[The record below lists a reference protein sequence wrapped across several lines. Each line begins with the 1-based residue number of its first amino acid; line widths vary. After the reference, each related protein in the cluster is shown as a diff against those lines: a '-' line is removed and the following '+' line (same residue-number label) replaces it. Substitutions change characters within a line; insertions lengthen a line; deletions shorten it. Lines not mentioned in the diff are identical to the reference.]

1 MKYKIVK
8 KVLNKKIVIPIFLI
22 LFFRIYIPIV
32 VSYIRVLEKCFN
44 KNYNVIEVNTFIDC
58 IKVMLDNKL
67 LGLICVII
75 GSIFIFTIYNIHFT
89 IKRAKMENEGIS
101 FKKKDGTFGTAN
113 WSTIEEAKEVLSIGE
128 ENGLIFGKT
137 EDGQTISIPEN
148 TYLNKNVAI
157 FGSSGSKKSRA
168 FAIINILKQAVLGR
182 SLICTDPK
190 SELYKKTCVY
200 LTKKGYTV
208 KILNLVNPQY
218 SDCWNPIYEVETET
232 DAQVFAEIV
241 IANTEVD
248 RPGSGDQFW
257 TRTEQNLLKA
267 LILHVAIELEDV
279 TKKNMGYLYSILASG
294 DLKTV
299 DEVFKYSRGATKA
312 SYNIY
317 AQATDVVKQSIVT
330 GLATRLQIFQT
341 DNIKAMTM
349 QRDINLDLPGQE
361 KCAYFCVSSDM
372 DSTFDFLA
380 GLFFSFLFIRL
391 TRQADKNQNGRLKNE
406 TYFILDEFPNIGKI
420 PDFEKKLST
429 MRSRGINTA
438 IIFQS
443 IAQLKNRYPN
453 DVWQELLGNCDSKLC
468 MGCNEIMTAE
478 YVSDLLGVATVETNS
493 VRKENGF
500 DGKLNFGKINIGAS
514 QRNLINPDELIKL
527 DNNKLIIIIRGKKPL
542 IAYKYD
548 YSEHELSKQMEE
560 IIIEDYKE
568 KLNVENIMQ
577 QELKKQEIEESKK
590 QELPTFE
597 EFLKG
602 RREKQ

>member
-1 MKYKIVK
+1 MKQKNLIQT
-8 KVLNKKIVIPIFLI
+8 LCKKIVISIIFFVFSIRI
-22 LFFRIYIPIV
+22 LIPIIN
-32 VSYIRVLEKCFN
+32 SYIKILEQCFS
-44 KNYNVIEVNTFIDC
+44 KNYNLINIHNFIDC
-58 IKVMLDNKL
+58 INQMSNNKIIAFIYIIIASI
-67 LGLICVII
+67 LIL
-75 GSIFIFTIYNIHFT
+75 TIYNIYFT
-89 IKRAKMENEGIS
+89 IKKAKVENEGINY
-101 FKKKDGTFGTAN
+101 KEKDGTFGTAN
-113 WSTIEEAKEVLSIGE
+113 WSSIEEAKEVLSIGE
-128 ENGLIFGKT
+128 ENGLIFGRT
-137 EDGQTISIPEN
+137 EDKKTICLPED

-157 FGSSGSKKSRA
+157 FGSSGSKKTRA
-168 FAIINILKQAVLGR
+168 FAIINILKQADLGR
-182 SLICTDPK
+182 SIICTDPK
-190 SELYKKTCVY
+190 SELYKKTCTY
-200 LTKKGYTV
+200 LEKKGYIV
-208 KILNLVNPQY
+208 KILNLVNPEY

-248 RPGSGDQFW
+248 RSNSGDQFW

-267 LILHVAIELEDV
+267 LILHVATELEDV
-279 TKKNMGYLYSILASG
+279 TKKNMAYLYSILASG
-294 DLKTV
+294 DLKSV
-299 DEVFKYSRGATKA
+299 DTVFKHSKGATKA

-349 QRDINLDLPGQE
+349 QRDIDLDLPGKQ

-380 GLFFSFLFIRL
+380 GLYFSFLFIRL
-391 TRQADKNQNGRLKNE
+391 VRQADRNKNGRLENE

-443 IAQLKNRYPN
+443 IAQLKNRYPD

-478 YVSDLLGVATVETNS
+478 YVSDLLGIATVETNS

-500 DGKLNFGKINIGAS
+500 DGKLTYGKVNKGAS
-514 QRNLINPDELIKL
+514 QRKLINPDELIKL

-548 YSEHELSKQMEE
+548 YSEHKLSKEMNE
-560 IIIEDYKE
+560 IIIEEYKE
-568 KLNVENIMQ
+568 KLNVTNII
-577 QELKKQEIEESKK
+577 KKEIEKSNLTEQQKEK
-590 QELPTFE
+590 LPTFE
-597 EFLKG
+597 EFLRG
-602 RREKQ
+602 RRN

>member
-1 MKYKIVK
+1 MKHKIFNK
-8 KVLNKKIVIPIFLI
+8 ILCKKIIISIILVLIFIQILIPAVIN
-22 LFFRIYIPIV
+22 YIQ
-32 VSYIRVLEKCFN
+32 VLERCFN
-44 KNYNVIEVNTFIDC
+44 KNYNVVAVSNFIDC
-58 IKVMLDNKL
+58 INVIMNNKL
-67 LGLICVII
+67 VASICFIIAVILALM
-75 GSIFIFTIYNIHFT
+75 IFNIYFT
-89 IKRAKMENEGIS
+89 IKRAKIENEGIN
-101 FKKKDGTFGTAN
+101 FKEKDGTFGTAN
-113 WSTIEEAKEVLSIGE
+113 WSTIEEAMEVLSIGKE
-128 ENGLIFGKT
+128 DGLIFGKT
-137 EDGQTISIPEN
+137 EDGKTISLPE
-148 TYLNKNVAI
+148 TTFLNKNVAI

-200 LTKKGYTV
+200 LKNKGYTV
-208 KILNLVNPQY
+208 KILNLVDPEH

-241 IANTEVD
+241 IANTEID
-248 RPGSGDQFW
+248 RAGSGDQFW

-267 LILHVAIELEDV
+267 LILHVATELEDT

-294 DLKTV
+294 NLKTV
-299 DEVFKYSRGATKA
+299 DEVFKNSKGATKA

-317 AQATDVVKQSIVT
+317 AQATDIVKQSIVT

-349 QRDINLDLPGQE
+349 KRDINLDLPGKE

-391 TRQADKNQNGRLKNE
+391 VRQADRNKNGKLDNE

-478 YVSDLLGVATVETNS
+478 YVSNLLGIATVETNS
-493 VRKENGF
+493 IRKENGF
-500 DGKLNFGKINIGAS
+500 DGKLTYGDVNKGAS
-514 QRNLINPDELIKL
+514 QRKLINPDELIKL
-527 DNNKLIIIIRGKKPL
+527 DNNKLIIVIRGKKPL

-548 YSEHELSKQMEE
+548 YSQHELSKEMQE
-560 IIIEDYKE
+560 IIIEEYKE
-568 KLNVENIMQ
+568 RLDINKIIRE
-577 QELKKQEIEESKK
+577 EIIKPNTEKAEE
-590 QELPTFE
+590 QRLPTFE
-597 EFLKG
+597 EFLRG
-602 RREKQ
+602 RKRN

>member
-1 MKYKIVK
+1 MKISK
-8 KVLNKKIVIPIFLI
+8 KVLYRKIAILIFFI
-22 LFFRIYIPIV
+22 L
-32 VSYIRVLEKCFN
+32 YIRLSIPVITSYMKILEKCFN
-44 KNYNVIEVNTFIDC
+44 KNYNLENINNFIDC
-58 IKVMLDNKL
+58 INIITNNKII
-67 LGLICVII
+67 GLIWLIIAVI
-75 GSIFIFTIYNIHFT
+75 FVLTIYNTYFT
-89 IKRAKMENEGIS
+89 IKKAKIENKGIN
-101 FKKKDGTFGTAN
+101 FKEKDGTFGTAN
-113 WSTIEEAKEVLSIGE
+113 WSNLEEAKEVLSIGN

-137 EDGQTISIPEN
+137 EGGESISLPEN

-168 FAIINILKQAVLGR
+168 FAMINILKQAVLGR

-190 SELYKKTCVY
+190 SELYKKSCVY
-200 LTKKGYTV
+200 LKRKGYTV
-208 KILNLVNPQY
+208 KILNLVNPEY

-248 RPGSGDQFW
+248 RSSSGDQFW

-267 LILHVAIELEDV
+267 LILHVAIELDDV

-299 DEVFKYSRGATKA
+299 DEVFKNSKGATKA

-349 QRDINLDLPGQE
+349 KRDINLDLPGKE

-391 TRQADKNQNGRLKNE
+391 TRQADRNKNGKLDNE

-478 YVSDLLGVATVETNS
+478 YVSNLLGVATVENNS

-500 DGKLNFGKINIGAS
+500 DGYLTYGNVNIAAS
-514 QRNLINPDELIKL
+514 KRNLINPDELIKL

-542 IAYKYD
+542 IAFKYD
-548 YSEHELSKQMEE
+548 YSEHELSKEMEE
-560 IIIEDYKE
+560 IIIEKYKE
-568 KLNVENIMQ
+568 KLDVKEIIQ
-577 QELKKQEIEESKK
+577 SELEKQEKETKKIE
-590 QELPTFE
+590 ELPTFE
-597 EFLKG
+597 QFLKG
-602 RREKQ
+602 RRNKK

>member
-1 MKYKIVK
+1 MKIWK
-8 KVLNKKIVIPIFLI
+8 KVLYKNITI
-22 LFFRIYIPIV
+22 LFFFIL
-32 VSYIRVLEKCFN
+32 YIRLSIPVIVFYIKILEKCFN
-44 KNYNVIEVNTFIDC
+44 KNYNLDNINNFIDC
-58 IKVMLDNKL
+58 IKIITNNKII
-67 LGLICVII
+67 GLIWFIIAVIFVL
-75 GSIFIFTIYNIHFT
+75 SVYNIYFT
-89 IKRAKMENEGIS
+89 IKKAKIENKGIY
-101 FKKKDGTFGTAN
+101 FKEKDGTFGTAN
-113 WSTIEEAKEVLSIGE
+113 WSNLEEAKEVLSIGN

-137 EDGQTISIPEN
+137 EKGESISLPEN

-168 FAIINILKQAVLGR
+168 FAMINILKQAVLGR

-190 SELYKKTCVY
+190 SELYKKSCVY
-200 LTKKGYTV
+200 LKNKGYTV
-208 KILNLVNPQY
+208 KILNLVNPEY

-248 RPGSGDQFW
+248 RSSSGDQFW
-257 TRTEQNLLKA
+257 IRTEQNLLKA
-267 LILHVAIELEDV
+267 LILHVAIELDDV

-299 DEVFKYSRGATKA
+299 DEVFKYSKGATKA

-349 QRDINLDLPGQE
+349 KRDINLDLPGKE

-391 TRQADKNQNGRLKNE
+391 TRQADKNINGKLDNE

-443 IAQLKNRYPN
+443 IAQLKNRYHN

-478 YVSDLLGVATVETNS
+478 YVSNLLGVATVENDS
-493 VRKENGF
+493 IRKENGF
-500 DGKLNFGKINIGAS
+500 DGYLTYGNVNIAVAK
-514 QRNLINPDELIKL
+514 RNLINPDELIKL

-542 IAYKYD
+542 IAFKYD
-548 YSEHELSKQMEE
+548 YSEHTLSKEMKE
-560 IIIEDYKE
+560 IIIEEYKE
-568 KLNVENIMQ
+568 KLDVKKIIQ
-577 QELKKQEIEESKK
+577 IELEKQENETKKIE
-590 QELPTFE
+590 ELPTFE
-597 EFLKG
+597 QFLKG
-602 RREKQ
+602 GRF